1 MALAASTLTL
11 FGDIASHLVCLKIG
25 MYHYFEDQIL
35 GKNED
40 ERHWLLDLPS
50 ISIPPHE
57 TNMVVSPWFSLR
69 NPSNNMGEPIFFG
82 GGCLEQIKGNCG
94 YTSTDAGFASGLFMI
109 GAVTNG
115 AEKSHETH
123 RIFFT

>member
-40 ERHWLLDLPS
+40 KRHWLLDLPS
-50 ISIPPHE
+50 ISPRMKQTWLFPHGFLSE
-57 TNMVVSPWFSLR
+57 
-69 NPSNNMGEPIFFG
+69 IH
-82 GGCLEQIKGNCG
+82 QGNCG

-115 AEKSHETH
+115 IQWQRKVMKLTV
-123 RIFFT
+123 FFHLGTS

>member
-40 ERHWLLDLPS
+40 KRHWLLDLPS
-50 ISIPPHE
+50 ISPRMKQTWSFPHGFLSE
-57 TNMVVSPWFSLR
+57 IHQTTWGNL
-69 NPSNNMGEPIFFG
+69 FFFWG
-82 GGCLEQIKGNCG
+82 GVP
-94 YTSTDAGFASGLFMI
+94 
-109 GAVTNG
+109 GANQ
-115 AEKSHETH
+115 
-123 RIFFT
+123 R